1 METAIGGNKIRA
13 QEISFQGIPTHAT
26 FSISGDPRDV
36 RISVVVSHATHAEL
50 PYRRRMCFL
59 QDVVSLMCLP
69 WLLTLIEPSRVFP
82 SARLEYPLEEH
93 APHRLAGQLG
103 EYKLRDV
110 QC

>member
-1 METAIGGNKIRA
+1 
-13 QEISFQGIPTHAT
+13 
-26 FSISGDPRDV
+26 
-36 RISVVVSHATHAEL
+36 
-50 PYRRRMCFL
+50 
-59 QDVVSLMCLP
+59 MCLP

-93 APHRLAGQLG
+93 ALHRLAGQLG